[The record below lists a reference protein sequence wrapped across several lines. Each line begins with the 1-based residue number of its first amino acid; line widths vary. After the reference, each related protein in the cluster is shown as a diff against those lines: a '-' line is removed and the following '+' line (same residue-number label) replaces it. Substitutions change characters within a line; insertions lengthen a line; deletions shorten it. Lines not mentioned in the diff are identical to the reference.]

1 MPRIGFP
8 SALITAL
15 RLLLGA
21 LFILSGF
28 EKLLDLKYFALVIA
42 EYQILPSLLIPAA
55 ALFFSLCEL
64 LCGIM
69 LLLDLYSRVSS
80 SIMLGMMAIFIAAI
94 TNNVIRGIEHDCG
107 CFEFLAQW
115 YGLKED
121 IGIVSIV
128 RDILF
133 SSCYY
138 QSHCSAATGFPGK
151 NSTSQKRNGENHPQL
166 VLKLRCFPMRYFLV
180 RKFP

>member
-1 MPRIGFP
+1 MPSIGFP

-42 EYQILPSLLIPAA
+42 EYQILPSMLIPAA

-133 SSCYY
+133 FILLLPIALLGSNRIPWKKQH
-138 QSHCSAATGFPGK
+138 QSK
-151 NSTSQKRNGENHPQL
+151 KEW
-166 VLKLRCFPMRYFLV
+166 
-180 RKFP
+180 

>member
-1 MPRIGFP
+1 MPRISLS
-8 SALITAL
+8 SAVITVL

-21 LFILSGF
+21 LFILSGG
-28 EKLLDLKYFALVIA
+28 EKLLDLKYFSLVIA
-42 EYQILPSLLIPAA
+42 EYQILPIVIIPAA
-55 ALFFSLCEL
+55 ALLFSLCEL

-80 SIMLGMMAIFIAAI
+80 SIMLCMMAIFIAAI

-121 IGIVSIV
+121 VGIVSIV

-133 SSCYY
+133 FILLLPIALLGSNRIPWKKQN
-138 QSHCSAATGFPGK
+138 QSK
-151 NSTSQKRNGENHPQL
+151 KE
-166 VLKLRCFPMRYFLV
+166 
-180 RKFP
+180 